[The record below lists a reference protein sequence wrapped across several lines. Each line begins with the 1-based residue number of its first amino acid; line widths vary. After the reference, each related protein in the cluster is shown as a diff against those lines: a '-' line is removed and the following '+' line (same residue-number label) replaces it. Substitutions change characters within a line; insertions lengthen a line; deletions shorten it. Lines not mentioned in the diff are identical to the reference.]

1 MVIKMDANELEEIAK
16 KINNEELVLLFI
28 LNNEDNYLKILDE
41 YEIYNEKL
49 NKLFALCNDDFELLI
64 YSLKIIKK
72 YYFITKDVV
81 DVNLSLEHPIPF
93 AVQVPEYDPLLNM
106 LNISIDG
113 ANFRKKFNEVTKPDA
128 LKKIENFFKDKQ

>member
-16 KINNEELVLLFI
+16 KINNEELVLLFV
-28 LNNEDNYLKILDE
+28 LNNEDNYLKIIDE

-81 DVNLSLEHPIPF
+81 NVNLSLEHPIPF

-128 LKKIENFFKDKQ
+128 LKKIEDFFKDR

>member
-1 MVIKMDANELEEIAK
+1 MDANELEEIAK

>member
-16 KINNEELVLLFI
+16 KINNEELVLLFV

-128 LKKIENFFKDKQ
+128 LKKIEDFFKDR